1 VAFVLQS
8 TTNLRLIG
16 TSDGTLSDTST
27 QLMRSVRAK
36 VKVMQESMSHAFF
49 ATPQAGYLSEAMA
62 QAKPAA
68 QTAVFALF
76 SGAAYASHLRPD
88 ATVALYFQFK
98 TTIFSRE
105 FGISAPLALL
115 RFSFCTFTSQAR
127 RNMRRI
133 QIPYQFGSTSYQ
145 AKPWRAD

>member
-1 VAFVLQS
+1 MAFVLQS

-98 TTIFSRE
+98 TTISRE
-105 FGISAPLALL
+105 NSAFQRRWHCYDSAFAL
-115 RFSFCTFTSQAR
+115 SH
-127 RNMRRI
+127 
-133 QIPYQFGSTSYQ
+133 P
-145 AKPWRAD
+145 KPGETCA